1 MARKNNNAAQA
12 PVSNSAIA
20 AAFADALETAWRKRP
35 SKIDVA
41 ITTTDMPTN
50 NKRSATVDGAPITR
64 VTISAVLPMPV
75 HAPAR
80 FNKLQTSDA
89 VGDDVKHAAAVAI
102 ARAVARAIEDGAH
115 GIITGAAIG
124 NVAEARTANVD
135 GVRVFADTVQG
146 RAIMACGCPAAVKA
160 GHAVAGLY
168 DVAKQAEIYAAQDA
182 ATAQLADAAAA
193 LKSLGMDAEQLAELL
208 KAATA

>member
-1 MARKNNNAAQA
+1 MARKNNMAAQA
-12 PVSNSAIA
+12 PAAESAIA

-35 SKIDVA
+35 NQTDVVMA
-41 ITTTDMPTN
+41 SSEMVTN
-50 NKRSATVDGAPITR
+50 SKRSATVNGAPVTR
-64 VTISAVLPMPV
+64 VTISAVLPMPT

-80 FNKLQTSDA
+80 FNKLQTSES
-89 VGDDVKHAAAVAI
+89 VGEDVKHAAAVAI

-115 GIITGAAIG
+115 GIITGATIG

-146 RAIMACGCPAAVKA
+146 RAMLACGCPAAVKA

-168 DVAKQAEIYAAQDA
+168 DVAKQAEVYAAQDA
-182 ATAQLADAAAA
+182 AAAQLADAIAQMQA
-193 LKSLGMDAEQLAELL
+193 LGLNPADFIPAQ
-208 KAATA
+208 

>member
-1 MARKNNNAAQA
+1 MARKNTAAQA
-12 PVSNSAIA
+12 PVTDTAIA

-35 SKIDVA
+35 TKTDVVMTSTELA
-41 ITTTDMPTN
+41 TN
-50 NKRSATVDGAPITR
+50 SKRSATVDGSPVTR
-64 VTISAVLPMPV
+64 VTISAVLPMPT
-75 HAPAR
+75 HAPTR

-115 GIITGAAIG
+115 GIITGATIG

-146 RAIMACGCPAAVKA
+146 RAIMSCGCPAAVKA

-168 DVAKQAEIYAAQDA
+168 DVAKQAEVYAAQDA
-182 ATAQLADAAAA
+182 AAAQLADAIAQMQA
-193 LKSLGMDAEQLAELL
+193 LGLNPADFMPAQ
-208 KAATA
+208 